1 MPPIVRGKLPGANV
15 CTDCMVDLACL
26 TGKQLLA
33 SPPSPGWPI
42 TEGTGWQAAPGL
54 PHCSAPMFLPSP
66 LCPLTAAKIA
76 GLQATVLL
84 LIILLI
90 KARVQIKA
98 ASTLGLFLLALQT
111 LVFLAA
117 SGALG
122 LAAIA
127 AGGFALNCRQTQT
140 A

>member
-1 MPPIVRGKLPGANV
+1 ML
-15 CTDCMVDLACL
+15 
-26 TGKQLLA
+26 
-33 SPPSPGWPI
+33 
-42 TEGTGWQAAPGL
+42 
-54 PHCSAPMFLPSP
+54 LPSP
-66 LCPLTAAKIA
+66 FCPLTAAKIA

-84 LIILLI
+84 LITLLI

-98 ASTLGLFLLALQT
+98 ASALGLFLLALQT

-122 LAAIA
+122 LAALA
-127 AGGFALNCRQTQT
+127 AGAFALNRRQAQV